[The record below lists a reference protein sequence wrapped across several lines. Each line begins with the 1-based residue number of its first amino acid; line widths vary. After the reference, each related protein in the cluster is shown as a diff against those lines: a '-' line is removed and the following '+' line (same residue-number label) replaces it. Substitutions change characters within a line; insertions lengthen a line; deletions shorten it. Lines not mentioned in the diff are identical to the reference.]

1 MVQADIHHQGADLAA
16 IEQHPRTVLRMPAD
30 QAEFLLGELA
40 GLVQDRIGYRHLA
53 DVVQQSRQPRLVYQR
68 VGQFELAG
76 EGDHQRADRHRM
88 HVGVFIRGL
97 QPYQADQRV
106 GMAQHRGGDFVHQ
119 VRCMRGVDG
128 LAHARVVEHADHG
141 GLGAAAEQGGVADF
155 LLQGDPRRRRVGR
168 HGDRQDRSGRDRR
181 FLREVEALAGVDPDL
196 LHGAF
201 AQALQVG
208 LVVEQEAASF
218 PERVVQ
224 PRAAKALDEHTEAKL
239 GYRNAF
245 QHDGLDLETGPG
257 GCLLT
262 VAEMGRRE

>member
-1 MVQADIHHQGADLAA
+1 
-16 IEQHPRTVLRMPAD
+16 MPAD

-53 DVVQQSRQPRLVYQR
+53 DIVQQPGQPRLVYQR

-141 GLGAAAEQGGVADF
+141 GLGAAAEQGRRGGFPPPGRPAPA
-155 LLQGDPRRRRVGR
+155 QGRP
-168 HGDRQDRSGRDRR
+168 
-181 FLREVEALAGVDPDL
+181 AW
-196 LHGAF
+196 
-201 AQALQVG
+201 
-208 LVVEQEAASF
+208 
-218 PERVVQ
+218 
-224 PRAAKALDEHTEAKL
+224 
-239 GYRNAF
+239 
-245 QHDGLDLETGPG
+245 
-257 GCLLT
+257 
-262 VAEMGRRE
+262 